1 MNMKFEEAIGEI
13 LISKEMINDK
23 VKEMAERITNTYS
36 DESEDLIVVGLL
48 KGSIV
53 FMSDLIRE
61 IKLPVKIDFMT
72 VSSYGNSTTS
82 SREVKIL
89 KDMSENIMGKNVLIV
104 EDIIDS
110 GLTLNKV
117 MEILRNREPK
127 SLKLCTFLSKPARR
141 EVDVKVDFMGYEIP
155 DKFVVGYGL
164 DWAEKYRN
172 LPYIGVVKGE

>member
-1 MNMKFEEAIGEI
+1 MSFEEKIGEI
-13 LISKEMINDK
+13 LISKDQIADK
-23 VKEMAERITNTYS
+23 VKEIGSQITKMYEG
-36 DESEDLIVVGLL
+36 DEVDLIVVGLL
-48 KGSIV
+48 KGSVI

-117 MEILRNREPK
+117 MEILRTREPK

-141 EVDVKVDFMGYEIP
+141 EVDVPVDFIGYEIP

-164 DWAEKYRN
+164 DYAEKYRN
-172 LPYIGVVKGE
+172 LPYVGVVKGV